1 VIDYDD
7 PDCVGIEALTRSRP
21 SLYRQEVRL
30 HLIRV
35 NFKPFYLSAA
45 ERPLTLSSF
54 PFPPPS
60 SFVPSSPDAQLPTY
74 IQTLALFL
82 HKAQLFERH
91 LLASLPLVS
100 PTGQPTPAYRSLPPN
115 LLASIQARLKRIT
128 AYLHASVL
136 LFVLRDLEMLSERFV
151 KRRDKE
157 LGSSH

>member
-35 NFKPFYLSAA
+35 NFKPLYLSAA

-91 LLASLPLVS
+91 LLAS
-100 PTGQPTPAYRSLPPN
+100 
-115 LLASIQARLKRIT
+115 IQARLKRIT